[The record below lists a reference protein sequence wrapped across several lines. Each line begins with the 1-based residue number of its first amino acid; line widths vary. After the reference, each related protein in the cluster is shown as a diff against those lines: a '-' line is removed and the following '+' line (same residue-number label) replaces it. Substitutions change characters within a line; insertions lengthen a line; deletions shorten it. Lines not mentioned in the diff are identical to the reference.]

1 MLRRSLA
8 LAVAT
13 LAFGAV
19 AAEKK
24 IHIVYMGGNDCP
36 PCRAWRATELPK
48 LQKMEAFQRVQFTY
62 VEKLIKSPV
71 PPALFLPSEVVQYKG
86 QLDTASNGIIGSP
99 QTAVMVDGKVYD
111 YFWGV
116 RTASDIGGMI
126 KALNQGKPYPFDRC
140 VQRKSQRECAKRS

>member
-1 MLRRSLA
+1 MLRRSF
-8 LAVAT
+8 AVAFSMHA
-13 LAFGAV
+13 LSAI
-19 AAEKK
+19 AAEKN
-24 IHIVYMGGNDCP
+24 IHIVYMGGKDCP

-48 LQKMEAFQRVQFTY
+48 LQKMAAFQRVRFTY

-71 PPALFLPSEVVQYKG
+71 PPSLFLPSEVVPYKD

-116 RTASDIGGMI
+116 RNASDFEGMI
-126 KALNQGKPYPFDRC
+126 KAINEGKPYPFNRC
-140 VQRKSQRECAKRS
+140 VKRKSQSECAKTS